1 MVLATFLLLIGAI
14 LLFYI
19 FAVFRH
25 LMNKN
30 SSEAEQDTSASTIES
45 MDRHLRKQLRGLVL
59 MSAVMIGINLA
70 FLARLVV
77 VYLHNLHPS
86 VNFGDGVY
94 YGAGT
99 LLSET
104 LALGLVL
111 SVAFL
116 SFYRFRKRKLS
127 SRFSDRLLDSVGVGT
142 SSDSFN
148 MEDIPATYRDV

>member
-1 MVLATFLLLIGAI
+1 MVLATFLILVGGI
-14 LLFYI
+14 LLFYL
-19 FAVFRH
+19 FVVFRH
-25 LMNKN
+25 LMQKR
-30 SSEAEQDTSASTIES
+30 SSEADDNTSASTIES
-45 MDRHLRKQLRGLVL
+45 VDRHLRKQLRGLVL
-59 MSAVMIGINLA
+59 MSVVMIGINLA
-70 FLARLVV
+70 FLVRLIV

-86 VNFGDGVY
+86 INFGDGVY

-127 SRFSDRLLDSVGVGT
+127 SGLSDRLLDSMGGGT
-142 SSDSFN
+142 SSDSLN
-148 MEDIPATYRDV
+148 MDDIPATYRDV